1 MYFGTLK
8 GIIRDDRRLR
18 YLLLASLLVQVV
30 VCLTA
35 VGIYHPDQYFQIIE
49 FSSWQLHRPSA
60 AGNVWEFGAHLRP
73 TLQVYLFSAYY
84 SICTTLGIHDPYW
97 QLGLLR
103 LLFGLALFVLFNSIC
118 LYYFQRD
125 RRGFFFF
132 FLFLYFSFFLPHTRT
147 LSSTAILFFSLFFLS
162 FFSFFFSSSPAP

>member
-1 MYFGTLK
+1 MYFGTVK

-97 QLGLLR
+97 QPGLLR

-132 FLFLYFSFFLPHTRT
+132 FFVLYFFFVPPYSRGLFTTRV
-147 LSSTAILFFSLFFLS
+147 
-162 FFSFFFSSSPAP
+162 SFFFPFFCVFF